1 MFRSI
6 KIENFRGFKHFEL
19 QQLGR
24 INLLVG
30 LNNSG
35 KTSIL
40 EAVQLLCSRTNL
52 EPLTE
57 IMLNRGEYFRNDDEL
72 RGNRYDSHLDIR
84 HLFFGHEIQSK
95 SRFSISCVNG
105 KLRERL
111 IGAIEPYPIKK
122 NYSKLTQE
130 SPEQLAFIDPE
141 SEDINL
147 PRFIIIWEQSKPQ
160 EKRTS
165 SFQVLSNGGLPLFS
179 GRLESVAFSSS
190 GRSPSKESLKSES
203 FRTQFISS
211 SSLNIDKAAEL
222 FDQIVLTPNEDLVE
236 EALQI
241 IEPEI
246 ERIAL
251 VRSER
256 TRLSTNNRGG
266 FIIRLRDSDQRIP
279 IGSMGD
285 GVWRILTLALAIVCA
300 KGGVLLVDEIDT
312 GLHFSTMSKMW
323 KLIWETARKLD
334 VQVFATTHNSDC
346 WTSLAMI
353 AEEAENTE
361 DEISIQRIE
370 RDKGKAV
377 AFSKQEIV
385 IAAERG
391 IEVR

>member
-52 EPLTE
+52 EPLSE
-57 IMLNRGEYFRNDDEL
+57 IMLNRGEYFWSDDEL
-72 RGNRYDSHLDIR
+72 RGNRRNTNLDIC
-84 HLFFGHEIQSK
+84 HLFFGHEIK
-95 SRFSISCVNG
+95 PDVRFSISSTNS
-105 KLRERL
+105 RL
-111 IGAIEPYPIKK
+111 NETLVGSIEVL
-122 NYSKLTQE
+122 NEDSATQV
-130 SPEQLAFIDPE
+130 SLFDLV
-141 SEDINL
+141 SEDVNL
-147 PRFIIIWEQSKPQ
+147 PNLRQFNIK
-160 EKRTS
+160 
-165 SFQVLSNGGLPLFS
+165 
-179 GRLESVAFSSS
+179 
-190 GRSPSKESLKSES
+190 SKESSASFELSVDGGVPLYPARGMMPVAVSRLSSKDLKIES

-211 SSLNIDKAAEL
+211 SSLSIDKTAEL
-222 FDQIVLTPNEDLVE
+222 FDQIVLTPNESLVE

-266 FIIRLRDSDQRIP
+266 FIIRLRNSDQRIP

-285 GVWRILTLALAIVCA
+285 GVWRILALALAIVCA

-353 AEEAENTE
+353 AEETENTE

-370 RDKGKAV
+370 RDKQRAV
-377 AFSKQEIV
+377 AFTRQEIV

>member
-40 EAVQLLCSRTNL
+40 EAVQLLCSRTNI

-57 IMLNRGEYFRNDDEL
+57 IMLNRGESFRSDDKL
-72 RGNRYDSHLDIR
+72 RRSRYDSYLDIR
-84 HLFFGHEIQSK
+84 HLFFGHEIQPESK
-95 SRFSISCVNG
+95 FSISSVND
-105 KLRERL
+105 KLNETL
-111 IGAIEPYPIKK
+111 IGSIENSPIKV
-122 NYSKLTQE
+122 YSASTE
-130 SPEQLAFIDPE
+130 DSREQLALIDSE
-141 SEDINL
+141 SNGINL
-147 PRFIIIWEQSKPQ
+147 FRFMIKWDKSNLKEI
-160 EKRTS
+160 S
-165 SFQVLSNGGLPLFS
+165 SIFQLSVDGGLEPSL
-179 GRLESVAFSSS
+179 GRRMGLL
-190 GRSPSKESLKSES
+190 PSERVSLKESKIES

-222 FDQIVLTPNEDLVE
+222 FDQIVLTPNESLVE

-251 VRSER
+251 VRSES

-266 FIIRLRDSDQRIP
+266 FIIRLRNSDQRIP

-285 GVWRILTLALAIVCA
+285 GVWRILALTLAIVCA

-353 AEEAENTE
+353 AEEEENTE

-370 RDKGKAV
+370 RDKQKAI
-377 AFSKQEIV
+377 AFTRQEIV

>member
-19 QQLGR
+19 EQLGR

-52 EPLTE
+52 EPLSE
-57 IMLNRGEYFRNDDEL
+57 IMLNRGEYFWSDDEL
-72 RGNRYDSHLDIR
+72 RGNRRNTNLDIC
-84 HLFFGHEIQSK
+84 HLFFGHEIK
-95 SRFSISCVNG
+95 PDVRFSISSTNSR
-105 KLRERL
+105 LNETL
-111 IGAIEPYPIKK
+111 IGSIEVLNEDYK
-122 NYSKLTQE
+122 TQI
-130 SPEQLAFIDPE
+130 SLFDLV

-147 PRFIIIWEQSKPQ
+147 PSLRHFNIKSKD
-160 EKRTS
+160 S
-165 SFQVLSNGGLPLFS
+165 SASFELSVDGGVPLYS
-179 GRLESVAFSSS
+179 ARGMIPVAVSRLS
-190 GRSPSKESLKSES
+190 SKELKTES

-211 SSLNIDKAAEL
+211 SSLSIDKTAEL
-222 FDQIVLTPNEDLVE
+222 FDQIVLTPNESLVE

-266 FIIRLRDSDQRIP
+266 FIIRLRNSDQRIP

-285 GVWRILTLALAIVCA
+285 GVWRILALALAIVCA
-300 KGGVLLVDEIDT
+300 KDGVLLVDEIDT

-353 AEEAENTE
+353 AKEAENTE

-370 RDKGKAV
+370 RDKEKSV

>member
-19 QQLGR
+19 EQLGR

-35 KTSIL
+35 KTSVL

-57 IMLNRGEYFRNDDEL
+57 IMLNRGEYFQGDE
-72 RGNRYDSHLDIR
+72 RGDNWSDRYLDIR
-84 HLFFGHEIQSK
+84 HLFFGHEIQPK
-95 SRFSISCVNG
+95 SSFSISCVNDELNEEIIG
-105 KLRERL
+105 SVERNS
-111 IGAIEPYPIKK
+111 IEA
-122 NYSKLTQE
+122 YS
-130 SPEQLAFIDPE
+130 SPTEDFHEQLALLDPE
-141 SEDINL
+141 SNSIKTFQFGIRWKKSNL
-147 PRFIIIWEQSKPQ
+147 EQLN
-160 EKRTS
+160 S
-165 SFQVLSNGGLPLFS
+165 SVELSVNGGLPLSVQKRLMRSIFS
-179 GRLESVAFSSS
+179 GSTDQMRLRETFGA
-190 GRSPSKESLKSES
+190 
-203 FRTQFISS
+203 QFISS
-211 SSLNIDKAAEL
+211 PSLDIEKAVNL
-222 FDQIVLTPNEDLVE
+222 FDQIVLTPDEKFIE

-241 IEPEI
+241 IEPKI
-246 ERIAL
+246 ERIAFI
-251 VRSER
+251 RSER
-256 TRLSTNNRGG
+256 TKLLTTNRGG
-266 FIIRLRDSDQRIP
+266 FIIRLRNNSQRIP

-285 GVWRILTLALAIVCA
+285 GVWRILALALAIVCA

-370 RDKGKAV
+370 RDKEKAV

>member
-6 KIENFRGFKHFEL
+6 KIENFRGFEHFEL
-19 QQLGR
+19 EQLGR

-52 EPLTE
+52 EPLAQ
-57 IMLNRGEYFRNDDEL
+57 IMLKRGEYFRSDNES
-72 RGNRYDSHLDIR
+72 RVNRSDTQLDIC
-84 HLFFGHEIQSK
+84 HLFFGHEIK
-95 SRFSISCVNG
+95 PKDKFSISSMNDG
-105 KLRERL
+105 LNEEL
-111 IGAIEPYPIKK
+111 ICSIEYFSGQT
-122 NYSKLTQE
+122 NLFE
-130 SPEQLAFIDPE
+130 AE
-141 SEDINL
+141 SEEINFNIKWNGSNARYEL
-147 PRFIIIWEQSKPQ
+147 
-160 EKRTS
+160 S
-165 SFQVLSNGGLPLFS
+165 SDGGIPLF
-179 GRLESVAFSSS
+179 RPR
-190 GRSPSKESLKSES
+190 RSPIVVHTSVEDVDMES
-203 FRTQFISS
+203 FKTQFISS

-222 FDQIVLTPNEDLVE
+222 FDQIVLTPNESLVE
-236 EALQI
+236 EALRI

-256 TRLSTNNRGG
+256 ARLSTNNRGG
-266 FIIRLRDSDQRIP
+266 FIIRLRNSDQRIP

-285 GVWRILTLALAIVCA
+285 GVWRILALALAIVCA

-370 RDKGKAV
+370 RDQEKAV
-377 AFSKQEIV
+377 AFSKKEIV

>member
-52 EPLTE
+52 EPLAE
-57 IMLNRGEYFRNDDEL
+57 IMLKRGEYFRSDNES
-72 RGNRYDSHLDIR
+72 RVNRSDTQLDIC
-84 HLFFGHEIQSK
+84 HLFSGHEIK
-95 SRFSISCVNG
+95 PKDKFSISSINDGLNEELVCS
-105 KLRERL
+105 
-111 IGAIEPYPIKK
+111 IEY
-122 NYSKLTQE
+122 
-130 SPEQLAFIDPE
+130 
-141 SEDINL
+141 
-147 PRFIIIWEQSKPQ
+147 
-160 EKRTS
+160 
-165 SFQVLSNGGLPLFS
+165 FS
-179 GRLESVAFSSS
+179 GQTNLFEAEPEEINSLRFNIKWNGSNARYELSSAGGIPLLRS
-190 GRSPSKESLKSES
+190 RRSPIVMHTSLEDLNMEGFK
-203 FRTQFISS
+203 TQFISS

-222 FDQIVLTPNEDLVE
+222 FDQIVLTPNEKLVE

-241 IEPEI
+241 IAPEI

-251 VRSER
+251 VRSEN

-266 FIIRLRDSDQRIP
+266 FIIRLRNSDQRIP

-285 GVWRILTLALAIVCA
+285 GVWRILALALAIVCA

-312 GLHFSTMSKMW
+312 GLHFSAMSKMW
-323 KLIWETARKLD
+323 QLIWETARKLD

-370 RDKGKAV
+370 RDQEKSV

>member
-52 EPLTE
+52 EPLTA
-57 IMLNRGEYFRNDDEL
+57 IMLNRGEYFRSDDEL
-72 RGNRYDSHLDIR
+72 GGNRYDNCLDIR
-84 HLFFGHEIQSK
+84 HLFFGHDIQSEP
-95 SRFSISCVNG
+95 SFSLSCING
-105 KLRERL
+105 ELKEEL
-111 IGAIEPYPIKK
+111 IGWIMARPVKVD
-122 NYSKLTQE
+122 STLTEIPQD
-130 SPEQLAFIDPE
+130 PLAFMKLD
-141 SEDINL
+141 SQGINL
-147 PRFIIIWEQSKPQ
+147 LHFNIRWKGSNP
-160 EKRTS
+160 KRIST
-165 SFQVLSNGGLPLFS
+165 SFQLSVDGGLPLLS
-179 GRLESVAFSSS
+179 GRRLGLFSANI
-190 GRSPSKESLKSES
+190 PSKELLKIEPS
-203 FRTQFISS
+203 RTQFVSS
-211 SSLNIDKAAEL
+211 FSLNIDKAAEL
-222 FDQIVLTPNEDLVE
+222 FDQIVLTPNESLVE

-251 VRSER
+251 IRSES
-256 TRLSTNNRGG
+256 TRLSANNRGG
-266 FIIRLRDSDQRIP
+266 FIIRLRNSDQRIP

-285 GVWRILTLALAIVCA
+285 GVWRILALALAMVCA

-323 KLIWETARKLD
+323 KLIWETAKKLD

-353 AEEAENTE
+353 AQEEENTE

-370 RDKGKAV
+370 RDKQKAI
-377 AFSKQEIV
+377 AFTKREIV

>member
-52 EPLTE
+52 EPLTA
-57 IMLNRGEYFRNDDEL
+57 IMLNRGEYFRSDDKL
-72 RGNRYDSHLDIR
+72 KRIRYDRYLDIR
-84 HLFFGHEIQSK
+84 HLFFSHEIQPESK
-95 SRFSISCVNG
+95 FSISSMND
-105 KLRERL
+105 KLNEKL
-111 IGAIEPYPIKK
+111 IGSIEAHPIKIYSNSIEDFAEQSDLSDSESESINLLRFTIEWEKGLKKINTSFRLSVDGGLEPSPLRRLGSLSSDRVSSKELEIEP
-122 NYSKLTQE
+122 
-130 SPEQLAFIDPE
+130 
-141 SEDINL
+141 
-147 PRFIIIWEQSKPQ
+147 
-160 EKRTS
+160 
-165 SFQVLSNGGLPLFS
+165 
-179 GRLESVAFSSS
+179 
-190 GRSPSKESLKSES
+190 

-222 FDQIVLTPNEDLVE
+222 FDQIVLTPNESLVE

-251 VRSER
+251 VRSESIR
-256 TRLSTNNRGG
+256 PSTNDRGG
-266 FIIRLRDSDQRIP
+266 FIIRLRNSDQRIP

-285 GVWRILTLALAIVCA
+285 GVWRILALTLAIVCS

-353 AEEAENTE
+353 AEEEENTE

-370 RDKGKAV
+370 RDKEKAV

>member
-40 EAVQLLCSRTNL
+40 EAVQLLCSRTNY

-57 IMLNRGEYFRNDDEL
+57 IMLNRGEFFRSDDKS
-72 RGNRYDSHLDIR
+72 RGSRYDSYLDIR
-84 HLFFGHEIQSK
+84 HLFFGHEIQPE
-95 SRFSISCVNG
+95 SRFSISCIND
-105 KLRERL
+105 KLNEKL
-111 IGAIEPYPIKK
+111 IGSVEAHPIKVDL
-122 NYSKLTQE
+122 NLTDD
-130 SPEQLAFIDPE
+130 STEQLDLLDSE
-141 SEDINL
+141 SENISLLRFRLRWKKSNL
-147 PRFIIIWEQSKPQ
+147 KEIHKSLQ
-160 EKRTS
+160 
-165 SFQVLSNGGLPLFS
+165 LSADGGLLPFP
-179 GRLESVAFSSS
+179 GRRIGVLLSDRVSSKD
-190 GRSPSKESLKSES
+190 SKIES
-203 FRTQFISS
+203 FGTQFISS

-222 FDQIVLTPNEDLVE
+222 FDQIVLTPNENLVE

-251 VRSER
+251 VRSEN
-256 TRLSTNNRGG
+256 TRLLTNNRGG
-266 FIIRLRDSDQRIP
+266 FIVRLRNSDQRIP

-285 GVWRILTLALAIVCA
+285 GVWRILALALAIVSA

-323 KLIWETARKLD
+323 KLIWETAKKLD

-353 AEEAENTE
+353 AQEEENTE

-370 RDKGKAV
+370 RDKEKAV
-377 AFSKQEIV
+377 AFTKREIV

>member
-6 KIENFRGFKHFEL
+6 KIENFRGFKDFEL

-52 EPLTE
+52 GPLTE
-57 IMLNRGEYFRNDDEL
+57 IMLNRGEYFQSDGDFRGIRDD
-72 RGNRYDSHLDIR
+72 NYLDIR
-84 HLFFGHEIQSK
+84 HLFFGHEIQPE
-95 SRFSISCVNG
+95 SRFSISCINDNLNE
-105 KLRERL
+105 KL
-111 IGAIEPYPIKK
+111 IGSIEVQPLEF
-122 NYSKLTQE
+122 YSELTENFIEQE
-130 SPEQLAFIDPE
+130 KFPEQLYSLEQEAKERNLLRFWMRWKE
-141 SEDINL
+141 SNL
-147 PRFIIIWEQSKPQ
+147 GELNAN
-160 EKRTS
+160 
-165 SFQVLSNGGLPLFS
+165 FQLSVDGGLPISPKRIRSVFS
-179 GRLESVAFSSS
+179 GRVDQKVLS
-190 GRSPSKESLKSES
+190 GS
-203 FRTQFISS
+203 FGAQFISS
-211 SSLNIDKAAEL
+211 SSLNIEKAAEL
-222 FDQIVLTPNEDLVE
+222 FDQIVLTPNESLVE

-251 VRSER
+251 VRSES

-266 FIIRLRDSDQRIP
+266 FIIRLRNSDQRIP

-285 GVWRILTLALAIVCA
+285 GVWRILALALTIVCA

-323 KLIWETARKLD
+323 KLIWETAKKLD

-353 AEEAENTE
+353 AQEEENTE

-370 RDKGKAV
+370 RDKQKAV
-377 AFSKQEIV
+377 AFTKREIV

>member
-6 KIENFRGFKHFEL
+6 KIENFRGFKDFEL

-35 KTSIL
+35 KTSVL

-57 IMLNRGEYFRNDDEL
+57 TMLNRGEYFWSDDEL
-72 RGNRYDSHLDIR
+72 RGNRRNTHLDIC
-84 HLFFGHEIQSK
+84 HLFFGHEIK
-95 SRFSISCVNG
+95 PNAKFSISCENG
-105 KLRERL
+105 KLN
-111 IGAIEPYPIKK
+111 G
-122 NYSKLTQE
+122 KLTGSIE
-130 SPEQLAFIDPE
+130 VHSTKSNLVFNEGSPDQISLFDPE
-141 SEDINL
+141 SESINL
-147 PRFIIIWEQSKPQ
+147 PHFNIQWKENNA
-160 EKRTS
+160 
-165 SFQVLSNGGLPLFS
+165 SFELSVDGGVPLYPAR
-179 GRLESVAFSSS
+179 GMMPVSSS
-190 GRSPSKESLKSES
+190 RLSSNDLKTES

-211 SSLNIDKAAEL
+211 SSLSIDKTAEL
-222 FDQIVLTPNEDLVE
+222 FDQIVLTPNESLVE
-236 EALQI
+236 EALKI

-266 FIIRLRDSDQRIP
+266 FIIRLRNSDQRIP

-285 GVWRILTLALAIVCA
+285 GVWRILALALAIVCA

-353 AEEAENTE
+353 AEEGENTE

>member
-57 IMLNRGEYFRNDDEL
+57 IMLNRGEYFLSDDEL
-72 RGNRYDSHLDIR
+72 RGNRRNTHLDIC
-84 HLFFGHEIQSK
+84 HLFFGHEIK
-95 SRFSISCVNG
+95 PNAEFSISCKNG
-105 KLRERL
+105 KLNETL
-111 IGAIEPYPIKK
+111 IGSIEVHPIKS
-122 NYSKLTQE
+122 NLVFNEGSSDQINL
-130 SPEQLAFIDPE
+130 FNPE
-141 SEDINL
+141 SESINL
-147 PRFIIIWEQSKPQ
+147 PHFNIKWKENNA
-160 EKRTS
+160 
-165 SFQVLSNGGLPLFS
+165 SFELSVDGGVPLYPAR
-179 GRLESVAFSSS
+179 GMIPVSSS
-190 GRSPSKESLKSES
+190 RVSSKDLKTES

-211 SSLNIDKAAEL
+211 SSLNIDKTAEL
-222 FDQIVLTPNEDLVE
+222 FDQIVLTPNESLVE
-236 EALQI
+236 EALRI

-256 TRLSTNNRGG
+256 TRLSINNRGG
-266 FIIRLRDSDQRIP
+266 FIIRLRNSDQRIP

-285 GVWRILTLALAIVCA
+285 GVWRILALTLAIVCA

-353 AEEAENTE
+353 AQEEENAE

-370 RDKGKAV
+370 RDKEKAV
-377 AFSKQEIV
+377 AFTKREIV

>member
-40 EAVQLLCSRTNL
+40 EAVQLLCSRTNF

-57 IMLNRGEYFRNDDEL
+57 IMLNRGEYFRSDDKL
-72 RGNRYDSHLDIR
+72 SDNRRDTYLDIC
-84 HLFFGHEIQSK
+84 HLFFGHEIK
-95 SRFSISCVNG
+95 PKVKFSISSMSDQLNEEEIVG
-105 KLRERL
+105 SIDRR
-111 IGAIEPYPIKK
+111 PIRAKSDL
-122 NYSKLTQE
+122 NEDS
-130 SPEQLAFIDPE
+130 SEQ
-141 SEDINL
+141 IN
-147 PRFIIIWEQSKPQ
+147 I
-160 EKRTS
+160 
-165 SFQVLSNGGLPLFS
+165 
-179 GRLESVAFSSS
+179 LESIDSLYFNVKWNNFSARVLLSVDGGIPLSSS
-190 GRSPSKESLKSES
+190 MRSMPVLISHPYLENLRVEDFK
-203 FRTQFISS
+203 TQFISS
-211 SSLNIDKAAEL
+211 FSLDIDKAAEL
-222 FDQIVLTPNEDLVE
+222 FDQIVLTPNENLVE

-246 ERIAL
+246 EKIAL

-256 TRLSTNNRGG
+256 KRLSTNIRGG
-266 FIIRLRDSDQRIP
+266 FIIRLRNSDQRIP

-285 GVWRILTLALAIVCA
+285 GVWRILALALAIVCA

-312 GLHFSTMSKMW
+312 GLHFSAMSKMW
-323 KLIWETARKLD
+323 KLIWETAKKLD

-370 RDKGKAV
+370 RDKQKAV
-377 AFSKQEIV
+377 AFTRQEIV

>member
-6 KIENFRGFKHFEL
+6 KIDNFRGFKHFEL

-52 EPLTE
+52 EPLAE
-57 IMLNRGEYFRNDDEL
+57 IMLNRGECFQSDDRL
-72 RGNRYDSHLDIR
+72 RVNRRDTHIDIC
-84 HLFFGHEIQSK
+84 HLFFGHEIK
-95 SRFSISCVNG
+95 PETKFSISSINDIANEELVG
-105 KLRERL
+105 S
-111 IGAIEPYPIKK
+111 IEAHPIK
-122 NYSKLTQE
+122 NSN
-130 SPEQLAFIDPE
+130 P
-141 SEDINL
+141 SEDYSEQINL
-147 PRFIIIWEQSKPQ
+147 FEPDLEGMNPLHFNIKWNGSNVRY
-160 EKRTS
+160 R
-165 SFQVLSNGGLPLFS
+165 LSVDGGIPLFS
-179 GRLESVAFSSS
+179 SRRLM
-190 GRSPSKESLKSES
+190 PIITHTSLKDLEMEELK
-203 FRTQFISS
+203 TQFISS
-211 SSLNIDKAAEL
+211 SSLNINKSAEL
-222 FDQIVLTPNEDLVE
+222 FDQIVLTPNEKLVE

-241 IEPEI
+241 IAPEI

-251 VRSER
+251 VRSEN
-256 TRLSTNNRGG
+256 TRLSTSNRGG
-266 FIIRLRDSDQRIP
+266 FIIRLRNSDQRIP

-285 GVWRILTLALAIVCA
+285 GVWRILALALAIVCA

-323 KLIWETARKLD
+323 RLIWETARKLD

-370 RDKGKAV
+370 RDKEKAV